1 MGTTLQTTGPCF
13 QPLSQVTTHTE
24 SKKYTDD
31 IAGQTEV
38 AARGQEAP
46 GWGLAALDTPRTLK
60 GQAIS
65 TL

>member
-31 IAGQTEV
+31 TVGQMEV
-38 AARGQEAP
+38 AARGHEAP
-46 GWGLAALDTPRTLK
+46 GWGMAALDATWTLK
-60 GQAIS
+60 G
-65 TL
+65 